1 MPYFPFFAN
10 IENTPCLVVGG
21 GQVALRKIEKL
32 LDFSPLITVVALKA
46 CDEIR
51 ELFQSE
57 KIELEERAF
66 EDSDIGGKAFVIT
79 ATGDSGVNR
88 HISQLCKQRH
98 IPCNAVDDPDSCT
111 FFFPALVTEGDVCIG
126 ISTGGKSPT
135 LASHLRKSIQSQTE
149 GRLGDICEVMGKV
162 RDYALENIPTEQA
175 RKKAMAGVLKKCLES
190 SQLPTEEQLIE
201 MIKEQK

>member
-10 IENTPCLVVGG
+10 IENMPCLVVGG

-32 LDFSPLITVVALKA
+32 LDFSPIIKVVALKA
-46 CDEIR
+46 CGEIKALAKR
-51 ELFQSE
+51 GMIAL
-57 KIELEERAF
+57 LGRAF
-66 EDSDIGGKAFVIT
+66 EDSDIGDSAFVIT
-79 ATGDSGVNR
+79 ATGDSEVNR

-98 IPCNAVDDPDSCT
+98 IPCNAVDDPKSCT
-111 FFFPALVTEGDVCIG
+111 FFFPALVTEGEVCIG

-135 LASHLRKSIQSQTE
+135 LASHLRKTIQSQAE
-149 GRLGDICEVMGKV
+149 GRLGDICDVMGKV

-175 RKKAMAGVLKKCLES
+175 RKKAMAEVLKKCLES
-190 SQLPTEEQLIE
+190 DVLPTEQQLIE

>member
-10 IENTPCLVVGG
+10 IKNMPCLVVGG

-32 LDFSPLITVVALKA
+32 LDFSPIIKVVALEA
-46 CDEIR
+46 CGEIR
-51 ELFQSE
+51 ELFQSG

-66 EDSDIGGKAFVIT
+66 EDVDIDGKAFVIT
-79 ATGDSGVNR
+79 ATGDRGVNR
-88 HISQLCKQRH
+88 HISQLCRQRH
-98 IPCNAVDDPDSCT
+98 IPCNAVDDPESCT

-135 LASHLRKSIQSQTE
+135 LASHLRKTIQGQAE
-149 GRLGDICEVMGKV
+149 GRLGDICDVMGRV
-162 RDYALENIPTEQA
+162 RDYALENISTEQA
-175 RKKAMAGVLKKCLES
+175 RKKAMAKVMKKCLES
-190 SQLPTEEQLIE
+190 DVLPTEEQLIE